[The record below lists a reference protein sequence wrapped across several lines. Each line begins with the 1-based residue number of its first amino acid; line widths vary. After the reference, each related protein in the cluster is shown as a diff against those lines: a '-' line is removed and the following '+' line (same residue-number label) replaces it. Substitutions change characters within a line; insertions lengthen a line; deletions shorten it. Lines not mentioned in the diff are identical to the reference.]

1 MRLFSRS
8 TLLDFARKHPIARGP
23 LLAWA
28 KEIEGARFATTA
40 QLRGRYRS
48 ADFVGDKVVF
58 NVGGKSYRLIVR
70 IAYAQPDV
78 EPPLN
83 GMVFVLFVGTHA
95 EYNRIDVAAL

>member
-8 TLLDFARKHPIARGP
+8 TLLEFARRHAAARGP

-28 KEIEGARFATTA
+28 KEIEDARFATTA
-40 QLRGRYRS
+40 ELRARYRS
-48 ADFVGDKVVF
+48 ADFIGDKVVF
-58 NVGGKSYRLIVR
+58 NIGGNNYRVIVK
-70 IAYAQPDV
+70 IAYAQPEK

-95 EYNRIDVAAL
+95 EYNRIDVAEL